1 MGKED
6 INKMYLG
13 KDYSKLVNA
22 LFSKKYSWFKKID
35 IDNVIYNKLK
45 YKPSF
50 LNLKG
55 TIYVDSDWGHKQFRE
70 YYYDLAFPEDTELSF
85 GDIMGGDLSK
95 EIQDDFKTI
104 FSSLYGTQI
113 PTYMSFTWLMVK
125 FVDEDKRLEET
136 IKKVLR
142 KENKYSKNMKS
153 DRPETNESEL
163 TEKCWPGYT
172 QKGMKTMFGKR
183 YPNCVKKKKTLKE
196 WYVTRDRE
204 KEMGMSYVKF
214 EEIINNLMGKRY
226 DWWEGIKIKDIL
238 YSGFSD
244 EVEIYGVLNV
254 NRKWAKQ
261 QLKKLRPFFKTK
273 DGEGLDIDDVFNME
287 LMREIEEYLTMLF
300 STLTNFNKTEGVR
313 LNALHIKFA

>member
-1 MGKED
+1 MNLQENIERIHKLIGK
-6 INKMYLG
+6 N
-13 KDYSKLVNA
+13 
-22 LFSKKYSWFKKID
+22 
-35 IDNVIYNKLK
+35 
-45 YKPSF
+45 
-50 LNLKG
+50 
-55 TIYVDSDWGHKQFRE
+55 
-70 YYYDLAFPEDTELSF
+70 
-85 GDIMGGDLSK
+85 
-95 EIQDDFKTI
+95 
-104 FSSLYGTQI
+104 
-113 PTYMSFTWLMVK
+113 
-125 FVDEDKRLEET
+125 
-136 IKKVLR
+136 
-142 KENKYSKNMKS
+142 
-153 DRPETNESEL
+153 
-163 TEKCWPGYT
+163 
-172 QKGMKTMFGKR
+172 
-183 YPNCVKKKKTLKE
+183 TLKE